1 MERQATH
8 RIAAILTEA
17 TTRRG
22 ALRLLAAAAIT
33 GAESATF
40 GAATIEAKKPKSNGK
55 GKEKSKG
62 KDKGKQH
69 GKSGCGH
76 GKALDRVKVPHDGTT
91 VQTAELEAGKS
102 YRIRVSGQVTG
113 TTSLL
118 TPIAIDAGYIY
129 RLDSDPS
136 LALDVYGDADMGL
149 SVDGA
154 AATWGD
160 YAADHVYEREIVG
173 QGQRLSLRVV
183 TKPEDALQ
191 THASTR
197 RIITVFDYNF
207 VLSGSLTVEVLCA

>member
-1 MERQATH
+1 MERQATNQV
-8 RIAAILTEA
+8 AAILTGA

-22 ALRLLAAAAIT
+22 ALRLLAAAAMT
-33 GAESATF
+33 GAGSAAF
-40 GAATIEAKKPKSNGK
+40 GATTIEAKKPKDK
-55 GKEKSKG
+55 GKDKN

-69 GKSGCGH
+69 GKSGCGR
-76 GKALDRVKVPHDGTT
+76 GRALDRVKVPHDGTT
-91 VQTAELEAGKS
+91 VQTAKLEAGKS

-129 RLDSDPS
+129 RPGGDPS
-136 LALDVYGDADMGL
+136 LALDIYGDADMGL

-154 AATWGD
+154 AASWGD
-160 YAADHVYEREIVG
+160 YAANHIYEREIVG
-173 QGQRLSLRVV
+173 QGQRLALRLV
-183 TKPEDALQ
+183 TKPDDALQ
-191 THASTR
+191 THAATR